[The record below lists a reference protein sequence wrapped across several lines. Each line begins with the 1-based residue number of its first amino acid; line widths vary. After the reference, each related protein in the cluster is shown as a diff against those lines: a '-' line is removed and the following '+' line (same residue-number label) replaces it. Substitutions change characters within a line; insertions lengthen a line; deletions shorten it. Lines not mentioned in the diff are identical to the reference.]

1 MEAWLPAVTAGLTL
15 ANTIVLFFLNRR
27 ARRTAKKMNG
37 MYLQT
42 IQEAE
47 NRGRRLAQHESTP
60 RLGE

>member
-1 MEAWLPAVTAGLTL
+1 MEAWIPAVTAGLTL

-27 ARRTAKKMNG
+27 ARRTAKKLNG
-37 MYLQT
+37 MQLQI

-47 NRGRRLAQHESTP
+47 NRGRRLALKETPP